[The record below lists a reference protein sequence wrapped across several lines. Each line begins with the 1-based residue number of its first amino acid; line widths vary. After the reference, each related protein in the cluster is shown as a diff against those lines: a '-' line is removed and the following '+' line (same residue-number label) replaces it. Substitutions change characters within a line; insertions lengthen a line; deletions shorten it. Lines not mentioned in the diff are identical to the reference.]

1 MERRGLLERLKDWL
15 SGKSAKPYCPADTEH
30 SVWNEPAPAS
40 RAGDAPIITSHG
52 QGPSHAH

>member
-1 MERRGLLERLKDWL
+1 MARRGLLVRIRDWIMGRPEKP
-15 SGKSAKPYCPADTEH
+15 GKCDKAPF
-30 SVWNEPAPAS
+30 WNEPAPAT